1 MLRGMPDEARLFLVI
16 AILAN
21 VFLTFAALRW
31 IGGGN
36 LMRAIGSQV
45 LTIPNRRIPRRG
57 LLGGVVAGL
66 AYKNR
71 WPLGRARAIAL
82 VLWFLSAGL
91 GALHYLALCRYLPSE
106 ESAPW
111 DFDER
116 TKSGGASKGPS
127 PTQAAGR

>member
-16 AILAN
+16 AVLVNLGLLVA
-21 VFLTFAALRW
+21 TLRW

-36 LMRAIGSQV
+36 FMRAVGSQV
-45 LTIPNRRIPRRG
+45 LTIPSRRIPRRG

-71 WPLGRARAIAL
+71 WSLGRARAIAFA
-82 VLWFLSAGL
+82 LWFLSGGL
-91 GALHYLALCRYLPSE
+91 GALHYLALVRYLPSE

-116 TKSGGASKGPS
+116 TGGASKGPS
-127 PTQAAGR
+127 PTQAARP